1 MNNDLLVASS
11 SIPYLF
17 WLCFHWVF
25 KGQSCSTLH
34 LTNMWGV
41 SHSVVHYKI
50 WQLELLWLLHITFVL
65 NKVYGEER
73 LFLCFSLRM
82 YVLLTL
88 FNIVWWEVNVSLDC
102 YQDDL
107 FDLMHFGDC
116 DVIFY
121 SLNTF
126 LSFFFSL
133 IILFCFF
140 CF

>member
-1 MNNDLLVASS
+1 MNNALLVASS

-65 NKVYGEER
+65 NKFYGEER
-73 LFLCFSLRM
+73 LLIERSISCRDCFSLRM

-88 FNIVWWEVNVSLDC
+88 FNIVWWEVTVSLDC

-107 FDLMHFGDC
+107 FDPMHFGGC
-116 DVIFY
+116 NVIFY

-126 LSFFFSL
+126 LSFFFFL
-133 IILFCFF
+133 
-140 CF
+140 